1 MPPQSARSSPPGEAH
16 LSSSRRLAAAFD
28 LGTTTI
34 AASLVDPATGER
46 LAACGALNP
55 QRPWGADVLARL
67 TAGGDPETL
76 RAMQAALAV
85 EMERMAE
92 ELLARTGAVPADL
105 AQVAIAGN
113 PSMETIA
120 LALPVESLAHP
131 PFRPLFNTGKTVSTR
146 DLDWRGDYPCY
157 LLPLPGGFVGGDLL
171 AFLYGIEAAPEAG
184 TLFLDVGTN
193 AEIALYD
200 GKGYLATSAAAGPAF
215 EGGNLKCGMA
225 ALPGAVSGVQIKGD
239 RLVLSTISGAAPRGI
254 CGTGVLDTV
263 AALLEEGIIDATG
276 RLLPAA
282 EIDSNLANRVQEVK
296 GMAAFVLHRDAK
308 NLVYLDQEDIRALQL
323 AKGAMRGGMEILL
336 GKAGLAM
343 DDVSKVV
350 LTGSF
355 GAVLSPDVL
364 KKVGIFNEKMVRI
377 TGFIRE
383 GALAGVER
391 VLLAADGRQRMEELA
406 QQVRVIPL
414 SGTPLF
420 EKHFLAHID
429 FPKQTEA

>member
-1 MPPQSARSSPPGEAH
+1 M
-16 LSSSRRLAAAFD
+16 SSSKGLAAAFD

-34 AASLVDPATGER
+34 AASLVEPATGTR
-46 LAACGALNP
+46 LAVTGAMNP
-55 QRPWGADVLARL
+55 QRRWGSDVLARL

-76 RAMQAALAV
+76 RAMQAALSA
-85 EMERMAE
+85 EMERMTG
-92 ELLARTGAVPADL
+92 ELLDRAGASPADL

-131 PFRPLFNTGKTVSTR
+131 PFRPLFSAGKVTTTL
-146 DLDWRGDYPCY
+146 DLGWSRAYPCY

-171 AFLYGIEAAPEAG
+171 AFLFGMTETPTAG

-193 AEIALYD
+193 AEIALFD
-200 GKGYLATSAAAGPAF
+200 GERYLATSAAAGPAF

-225 ALPGAVSGVQIKGD
+225 ALPGAVSAVQIKGD
-239 RLVLSTISGAAPRGI
+239 RLLLTTIAGAPPRGI
-254 CGTGVLDTV
+254 CGSGVLETV
-263 AALLEEGIIDATG
+263 AALLEEGIVEPTG
-276 RLLPAA
+276 RLVPAV
-282 EIDSNLANRVQEVK
+282 EIDSNLGTRVQEVN
-296 GMAAFVLHRDAK
+296 GIPAFVLHRDARG
-308 NLVYLDQEDIRALQL
+308 LVYLDQEDIRALQL

-336 GKAGLAM
+336 GKANLTLE
-343 DDVSKVV
+343 DVSRVV

-364 KKVGIFNEKMVRI
+364 KKVGIFNGKMVRI
-377 TGFIRE
+377 TGFIKD

-391 VLLAADGRQRMEELA
+391 VLLNADGRDQMEALA
-406 QQVRVIPL
+406 QKVRVIPL

-429 FPKQTEA
+429 FPKP